1 MKKVDNLSE
10 LIDLV
15 GKDTV
20 DRCFTEYMMMM
31 IAKAQKLDDLQN
43 YIEPL
48 AKMSNGEMT
57 LKSGDL
63 MTMLETPLFVNI
75 DED

>member
-20 DRCFTEYMMMM
+20 DRCFTEYMMMV

-48 AKMSNGEMT
+48 AKMSNGEMNV
-57 LKSGDL
+57 KSGDL

-75 DED
+75 DEE